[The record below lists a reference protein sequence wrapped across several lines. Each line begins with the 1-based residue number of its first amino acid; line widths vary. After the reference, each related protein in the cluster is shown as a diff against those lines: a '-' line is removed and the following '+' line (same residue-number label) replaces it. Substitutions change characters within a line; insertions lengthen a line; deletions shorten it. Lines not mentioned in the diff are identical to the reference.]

1 MLLSIFSQAIISLII
16 ILVLH
21 NLFLFF
27 KDNLTTPK
35 IKDLVTKPNEEYKKI
50 YSKLNSSNNNSKN
63 SDEKEKRKNELI
75 KYMRS
80 LSKNK
85 NTDKGDNNKGDTN
98 ELGNN
103 ISNIKNDNMNNS
115 YNKLESFDINS
126 TNNFSSF

>member
-35 IKDLVTKPNEEYKKI
+35 IKDLVTKPSEEYKKI
-50 YSKLNSSNNNSKN
+50 YSKLNTSGENSKN
-63 SDEKEKRKNELI
+63 NDDKEKRKNELI
-75 KYMRS
+75 KYMKS

-85 NTDKGDNNKGDTN
+85 NTQEKNTKNEELNNTN
-98 ELGNN
+98 K
-103 ISNIKNDNMNNS
+103 INDE
-115 YNKLESFDINS
+115 YKTIESFDINN
-126 TNNFSSF
+126 TNNFSSFS